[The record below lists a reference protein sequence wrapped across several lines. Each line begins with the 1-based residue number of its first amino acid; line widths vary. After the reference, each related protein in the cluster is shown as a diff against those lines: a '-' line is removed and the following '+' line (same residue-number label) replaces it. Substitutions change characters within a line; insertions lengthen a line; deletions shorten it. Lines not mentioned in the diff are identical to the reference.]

1 MFTQK
6 DNDNED
12 AAPPQ
17 VLTRIRD
24 TLDALT
30 GEEKTLAE
38 FVINNYTLVPTLSLI
53 QLAASAHVSPG
64 TVRTFCKD
72 LGLDGYHD
80 LHDALSGV
88 DSVAATVFFEGID
101 TLDLEHTVNSV
112 FDNIARVLQ
121 TARNCLDLGILQQA
135 VDAISEAN
143 QVTIAGMGTSAS
155 VAQEFAYRLELI
167 GLNCNQYVDPHRQL
181 MSIAHLGPQDIVI
194 GVSHSGRTR
203 NIVNVLRMAQQRNTR
218 TMCITDFPHSPITEY
233 ADICLIAIHPEQS
246 LGVEMVATRAA
257 QLALIDAIVTAVAL
271 RNKKL
276 AIQSLK
282 MNEQLLVNVR
292 C

>member
-6 DNDNED
+6 DNENQD

-17 VLTRIRD
+17 VLTKIRD
-24 TLDALT
+24 ILDTLT

-38 FVINNYTLVPTLSLI
+38 YVINNYTLVPSLSLI
-53 QLAASAHVSPG
+53 QFAASAHVSPG
-64 TVRTFCKD
+64 SVRTFCKD
-72 LGLDGYHD
+72 LGLDGYHN
-80 LHDALSGV
+80 LHDALSGI
-88 DSVAATVFFEGID
+88 DSVAASVFFEGID
-101 TLDLEHTVNSV
+101 TLDLEHMVNSV
-112 FDNIARVLQ
+112 FDNIASVLQ
-121 TARNCLDLGILQQA
+121 KARDSLDMDSLQQA
-135 VDAISEAN
+135 VDAVSEAN

-167 GLNCNQYVDPHRQL
+167 GLNCNQYIDPHRQL
-181 MSIAHLGPQDIVI
+181 MSIAHLGPKDIVI
-194 GVSHSGRTR
+194 GISHSGRTR
-203 NIVNVLRMAQQRNTR
+203 NIVNVMRMAQQRNTR

-233 ADICLIAIHPEQS
+233 ADICLIAVHPEQS

-257 QLALIDAIVTAVAL
+257 QLALIDAIVTAVAF
-271 RNKKL
+271 RDKNR

-292 C
+292 Y